1 MEILAILWPIGY
13 VTCEELQVGHNLTM
27 AKGEKQRLYKNIEF
41 DHTKRGSSTLNLIK
55 KLTVQVVHTNLEIL
69 HWSVLHSF

>member
-27 AKGEKQRLYKNIEF
+27 AKGEKQRLYRSLEF
-41 DHTKRGSSTLNLIK
+41 N
-55 KLTVQVVHTNLEIL
+55 HTNEVRNNDPKAQYMYVRTV
-69 HWSVLHSF
+69 SS